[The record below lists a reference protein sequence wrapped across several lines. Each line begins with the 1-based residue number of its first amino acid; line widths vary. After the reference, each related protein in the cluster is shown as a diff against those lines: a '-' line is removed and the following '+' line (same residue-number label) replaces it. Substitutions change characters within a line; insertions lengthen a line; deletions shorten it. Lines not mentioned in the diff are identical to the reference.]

1 MHTQVPAPPPP
12 HLQQS
17 EPAAAA
23 AATTTSRAVD
33 RLGWFTA
40 ADARARVLRDVLQAF
55 ALLIAALWG
64 LYTFVYKEVIV
75 PRNRPAA
82 LVVTPTLEAIGRQGD
97 MVLARATFQM
107 TNTSASKVYAPA
119 IWYTIRGLKLE
130 GVEQDDST
138 YLRRLG
144 QDAQK
149 PYPSARFSQFSAV
162 EVVGTG
168 KLSAEVDTWFEP
180 GAEQRVEQI
189 LLIPAGRYD
198 AAQIQVQALISKDVH
213 EVKEIRWRTTAAGDL
228 DPRLVFTA
236 GSRYAAGGAPAALSD
251 TVPRYVTWL
260 KANGGGVNFVTAT
273 LSLWRNGAGTPAPA
287 APAAP
292 SKSDPVP

>member
-1 MHTQVPAPPPP
+1 MHTQIPVPPPP
-12 HLQQS
+12 HLQRQ
-17 EPAAAA
+17 EPAAASTA
-23 AATTTSRAVD
+23 SSRAVD

-82 LVVTPTLEAIGRQGD
+82 LVVTPSLEAIGRQGD

-107 TNTSASKVYAPA
+107 VNHSDSKVYAPA
-119 IWYTIRGLKLE
+119 IWYAVRGLKLE
-130 GVEQDDST
+130 SLDQDDST
-138 YLRRLG
+138 YLRQLG
-144 QDAQK
+144 TDAQK
-149 PYPSARFSQFSAV
+149 PYPTARFSQFAV
-162 EVVGTG
+162 VDVIGTG
-168 KLSAEVDTWFEP
+168 KVTNEVETWFEP

-189 LLIPAGRYD
+189 LLIPADRYD
-198 AAQIQVQALISKDVH
+198 AAQLQVQALISKDVH
-213 EVKEIRWRTTAAGDL
+213 EVKQIRWRTTADGDL
-228 DPRLVFTA
+228 DPRLVFA
-236 GSRYAAGGAPAALSD
+236 DGSPYAAGGAPAAISD

-260 KANGGGVNFVTAT
+260 KANGGGVNYVTTT
-273 LSLWRNGAGTPAPA
+273 LSLWRSGGAAATPA

-292 SKSDPVP
+292 SKSDPVQ

>member
-1 MHTQVPAPPPP
+1 MQTQIAGPPPP
-12 HLQQS
+12 HLQQQDQ
-17 EPAAAA
+17 A
-23 AATTTSRAVD
+23 AATTSSSRAVD

-82 LVVTPTLEAIGRQGD
+82 LVVTPTLEAIGRRGD

-107 TNTSASKVYAPA
+107 RNTSDSKVYAPA
-119 IWYTIRGLKLE
+119 IWYAVRGLKLE

-138 YLRRLG
+138 YLRRLS

-149 PYPSARFSQFSAV
+149 PFPSARFSQFSVV
-162 EVVGTG
+162 EVLGTG
-168 KLSAEVDTWFEP
+168 KVSAEVETWFEP

-189 LLIPAGRYD
+189 LLIPADRYD
-198 AAQIQVQALISKDVH
+198 AAQLQVQALISKDVH
-213 EVKEIRWRTTAAGDL
+213 EVKEIRWRTTAEGDL

-236 GSRYAAGGAPAALSD
+236 GSRYAAGGVPAAMSD
-251 TVPRYVTWL
+251 TVPRYVSWL
-260 KANGGGVNFVTAT
+260 RANGGGVNFVTAT
-273 LSLWRNGAGTPAPA
+273 LALWRTGPA
-287 APAAP
+287 ATAAPDAP

>member
-12 HLQQS
+12 HLQQQD
-17 EPAAAA
+17 PAAS
-23 AATTTSRAVD
+23 ATVTSRAVE

-55 ALLIAALWG
+55 ALLIAAAWG

-107 TNTSASKVYAPA
+107 KNTSDSKVYAPA
-119 IWYTIRGLKLE
+119 IWYAVRGLKLE

-138 YLRRLG
+138 FLRQLG
-144 QDAQK
+144 ENAQK

-162 EVVGTG
+162 EVLGTG
-168 KLSAEVDTWFEP
+168 KISPEVETWFEP

-189 LLIPAGRYD
+189 LLIPADRYD
-198 AAQIQVQALISKDVH
+198 AAQLQVVSLISKDVH
-213 EVKEIRWRTTAAGDL
+213 EVKEIRWRTGEDGDL
-228 DPRLVFTA
+228 EPRLVFAA
-236 GSRYAAGGAPAALSD
+236 GSPYAGAPAALSD
-251 TVPRYVTWL
+251 TVPRYVKWL
-260 KANGGGVNFVTAT
+260 RANHGGVNFVTAT
-273 LSLWRNGAGTPAPA
+273 LSLWRNSSAAASASAPPASP
-287 APAAP
+287 
-292 SKSDPVP
+292 KSVPVP

>member
-1 MHTQVPAPPPP
+1 MHTQVPVPPPP
-12 HLQQS
+12 HLQQQD
-17 EPAAAA
+17 PAAASTA
-23 AATTTSRAVD
+23 SSRAMD

-82 LVVTPTLEAIGRQGD
+82 LVVTPMLEAIGRQGD

-107 TNTSASKVYAPA
+107 VNHSDSKVYAPA
-119 IWYTIRGLKLE
+119 IWYAVRGLKLQ
-130 GVEQDDST
+130 GVDQDDST
-138 YLRRLG
+138 YLRQLG
-144 QDAQK
+144 KDAQK
-149 PYPSARFSQFSAV
+149 PYPTARFSQFAV
-162 EVVGTG
+162 VDLIGTG
-168 KLSAEVDTWFEP
+168 KVSNEVETWFEP

-189 LLIPAGRYD
+189 LLIPADRYD
-198 AAQIQVQALISKDVH
+198 AAQLQVQYLISKDVH
-213 EVKEIRWRTTAAGDL
+213 EVKEIRWRTTAEGDL
-228 DPRLVFTA
+228 DPRLVFA
-236 GSRYAAGGAPAALSD
+236 DGSPYAADGAPAAMSD

-260 KANGGGVNFVTAT
+260 KANGGGVNYVTAT
-273 LSLWRNGAGTPAPA
+273 LSLWRSGGAATPA

-292 SKSDPVP
+292 AKSDPVP